1 MKFIHD
7 FTLVANEQKTSDFSI
22 LTLSLDSNL
31 SEIMPGQFVQVQVDD
46 TPGVMLRRPIS
57 IHDVD
62 YNKNQIKL
70 LVQNVGKGTDRL
82 CNLPVN
88 SILNII
94 YPLGNGYELTRNDKR
109 VLLVGGGC
117 GVAPLLFLG
126 RCFVKNGITPHFL
139 IGARNSSTLI
149 DLSEYKKLGEVMI
162 TTEDGSMGHKGFVTN
177 HPIMSSSRPSFD
189 AIYTCGPEAMMKA
202 LAKYAE
208 SHNIDCYVSLENRMA
223 CGIGACLC
231 CVTQTRDGNKCT
243 CVEGPVFDSK
253 FLQW

>member
-7 FTLVANEQKTSDFSI
+7 FTIVANKRKTSDFSI
-22 LTLSLDSNL
+22 LTLSLNDNL
-31 SEIMPGQFVQVQVDD
+31 PEIIPGQFVQAQIDD
-46 TPGVMLRRPIS
+46 TPEVMLRRPIS

-70 LVQNVGKGTDRL
+70 LVQNVGKGTNKL
-82 CNLPVN
+82 CNLPVD
-88 SILNII
+88 STLNII
-94 YPLGNGYELTRNDKR
+94 YPLGNGYKLPQQNKR
-109 VLLVGGGC
+109 ALLVGGGC
-117 GVAPLLFLG
+117 GVAPLLYLG
-126 RCFVKNGITPHFL
+126 RCLVKNGISPRFL

-149 DLSEYKKLGEVMI
+149 DLSEYKELGEVMI
-162 TTEDGSMGHKGFVTN
+162 TTEDGSAGHKGFVTN
-177 HPIMSSSRPSFD
+177 HPVMNAATRSFD
-189 AIYTCGPEAMMKA
+189 VIYTCGPEAMMKA
-202 LAKYAE
+202 LAKYAD
-208 SHNIDCYVSLENRMA
+208 SNNIECFVSLENRMA